1 MKMAGQLVLE
11 KLMGSL
17 EVVLKVIRLAE
28 VVDQRIV
35 QAVKSLVGV
44 NVINFYFFSND
55 GAENNQ
61 VTMLENFFL
70 RHKLRG

>member
-11 KLMGSL
+11 ELVGSL

-44 NVINFYFFSND
+44 NVINFYFSSMM
-55 GAENNQ
+55 ERKITRLQ
-61 VTMLENFFL
+61 C
-70 RHKLRG
+70 

>member
-11 KLMGSL
+11 ELVGSL

-44 NVINFYFFSND
+44 NVKNFYFFIND

-61 VTMLENFFL
+61 VTMLENFFSPS
-70 RHKLRG
+70 